1 MLFNTTIRVAAAN
14 YIWWCACCAIAVC
27 SNVFLYRYCHC
38 KLIASACCCYWYC
51 FFFWLSRLP
60 PCTQHTGIH
69 VYGQISLLVA
79 QRLWFFG
86 FFCKCWRTVRRA
98 GVQWL
103 TAVVDWLSVSLV
115 VGAIACCAAFRSL
128 NTTSPLPFRSQFVC
142 QFIYFSLLFNFFES
156 ATFVFIL
163 FVVAGRYDL
172 QSCDFIQRF
181 KALNECLLWLLAI
194 LLEFVA
200 WRYSPFPCGLRP
212 LHLIRVI
219 RLIHPQA
226 MLLANAINCCISLV
240 AAWRHCVRRRHVR
253 AWIFDFVSPIVCT
266 DRMPTKIQNENKN
279 VWFQENGNVAC
290 NNATT
295 ISSFS
300 WNHNSNAKA
309 CMQAANFSQ
318 RRELRI
324 LNACAIA
331 WPSRCPAMRLRLGSL
346 AQYRCCRLVVFI
358 PPAFFWW
365 HSVCEGDI
373 P

>member
-1 MLFNTTIRVAAAN
+1 MLLLLV
-14 YIWWCACCAIAVC
+14 
-27 SNVFLYRYCHC
+27 L
-38 KLIASACCCYWYC
+38 
-51 FFFWLSRLP
+51 FFFLAVALAPMYPAYSHTCVRTNKSSGCAATMILWLFLQVLTDCAESE
-60 PCTQHTGIH
+60 
-69 VYGQISLLVA
+69 
-79 QRLWFFG
+79 
-86 FFCKCWRTVRRA
+86 RA
-98 GVQWL
+98 VWL
-103 TAVVDWLSVSLV
+103 TAGVDWLSVSLV

-324 LNACAIA
+324 LNNSAIA
-331 WPSRCPAMRLRLGSL
+331 WPSRCPAMRLRRGSL